1 MPDTVYIIGAGA
13 SYGESLVQLLNL
25 PAGHPEPHHHQP
37 PLTNGF
43 FAAELLDAIAY
54 DQAEQDFPGIIE
66 YIRRT
71 RLVEDRF
78 GEGKWQTI
86 NLEEVFTGLEVERE
100 FQNPESDLGAHLLL
114 VRNKLVRYIRRIIGF
129 CTQGT
134 FGRYYR
140 VLTEA
145 IQPNDSVITFN
156 WDLLLDQEFLE
167 PLTGVLINQY
177 SKFFRTVQ
185 APEGINCRFGP
196 GDGLY
201 LKLHGSLNWFRC
213 GNGRC
218 QSSKEITF
226 VSQTQSCLSLAE
238 GIGEFFCYK
247 CGSEMN
253 PIIVPPL
260 LRKPIVEDAAIRSA
274 WGLARMK
281 LESAS
286 RVVAIGFS
294 AAPTDF
300 YTSWLLR
307 SSVGTREDVEII
319 VINPNNRENNPDR
332 EEFRKRMNSIFLR
345 GYNSEFHEF
354 SQIGSVLGNPDGQA
368 AAN

>member
-1 MPDTVYIIGAGA
+1 MPNTVYVIGAGA
-13 SYGESLVQLLNL
+13 SYGESLVPLPNL
-25 PAGHPEPHHHQP
+25 PAGHPELRHHQP

-43 FAAELLDAIAY
+43 FARELLDAIAY
-54 DQAEQDFPGIIE
+54 GQAEQDFPEVIQ

-86 NLEEVFTGLEVERE
+86 NLEEVFTALEVERE

-129 CTQGT
+129 CSQGT
-134 FGRYYR
+134 SGRHYKA
-140 VLTEA
+140 LAET

-167 PLTGVLINQY
+167 PATEILINQY
-177 SKFFRTVQ
+177 STFFRTVQ
-185 APEGINCRFGP
+185 APEALRCRFAP
-196 GDGLY
+196 GEGLY

-213 GNGRC
+213 GNGKC
-218 QSSKEITF
+218 KSNQEITF
-226 VSQTQSCLSLAE
+226 VCQTQSCLSFAE
-238 GIGEFFCYK
+238 GIGEILCYK

-281 LESAS
+281 LKSAS
-286 RVVAIGFS
+286 RVVAVGFS

-307 SSVGTREDVEII
+307 STVGTR
-319 VINPNNRENNPDR
+319 
-332 EEFRKRMNSIFLR
+332 KTLKS
-345 GYNSEFHEF
+345 S
-354 SQIGSVLGNPDGQA
+354 S
-368 AAN
+368 